1 MKKFISLALAAMLAV
16 PTVAFASNDYY
27 YDVKDVK
34 FNREGFSVD
43 NSYGLESPDELYFLL
58 EMTASDTDAPV
69 AGGTDVYIS
78 DSSNTTLTAVRYDD
92 IEDID
97 DLKVNIK
104 FTDGEE
110 YVDTYYIDEIDCK
123 EAGDF
128 DGLYAVI
135 VELKDNV
142 TTKKQKIKGEIVI
155 KNKTKKLDE
164 RDFAYSLD
172 VNKLVV
178 EEGEYVKTD
187 MSSAEAETKYGANYA
202 VDTDGYLTYRGEKVN
217 AVNVIADCE
226 FDDEDVYINLVE
238 FNEYHTVADFAA
250 DVKNIELEDNNGF
263 YFDVK
268 ASDQG
273 KLNLNYDNVA
283 IKSVARI
290 APVDA
295 DLTFYNFYGYP
306 EFDFTGKVT
315 LTPEE
320 DDVEYFVYSVAKD
333 GKITKVNA
341 RLNEDGDAYEFKTRT
356 LGCYVLSDMELD
368 IEDEVK
374 DTPVVEDAPVVD
386 IVTPVQKEEIVITQP
401 SKVNPGTGC

>member
-1 MKKFISLALAAMLAV
+1 MKKFISLALAAMLSV

-27 YDVKDVK
+27 YDVKDIK

-43 NSYGLESPDELYFLL
+43 NGYGLESPDELYFLL
-58 EMTASDTDAPV
+58 EMSDGDSDAPV

-78 DSSNTTLTAVRYDD
+78 DSSNTALTAVRYDD

-142 TTKKQKIKGEIVI
+142 TTKKQKIKGEITL

-187 MSSAEAETKYGANYA
+187 MTSAEAEAQYGAGYA
-202 VDTDGYLTYRGEKVN
+202 VDVDGYLTYRGEKVN
-217 AVNVIADCE
+217 VVNAIADCE

-238 FNEYHTVADFAA
+238 FNEYHTVADFTA

-290 APVDA
+290 APADA
-295 DLTFYNFYGYP
+295 DLTFFNFYAYP

-320 DDVEYFVYSVAKD
+320 DDVEYFVYSVAKN

-341 RLNEDGDAYEFKTRT
+341 KLNEDGDAYEFKTRT
-356 LGCYVLSDMELD
+356 LGCYVLTDMELD